1 MKRTFATF
9 LSVFLFLCVTALP
22 GAELLAAED
31 PKALDREINRAEY
44 YVTEFEKEIKR
55 LRGGR
60 SERYFNKKEASERV
74 KSLHERHPGDPRVQA
89 LFERMR
95 GALMGSKGDFIT
107 ITPEMLAYREQEKN
121 LQERFARIADEAWA
135 ELLQQEEAK
144 LVQTVFPTPNWEE
157 VSLESLRDSSVVLS
171 DVRWPMD
178 EFIGATGKFIA
189 VGAPSKGYWFIN
201 SGGRQWVGPW
211 EAVKRYRRQVDSELE
226 EQKSWTVL
234 ARITDLAVEIPQAE
248 EKKTMAPQWGWV
260 VRPVAIHAPG
270 KVTALYAAEQAQSGK
285 FAGEEQVAELKSR
298 GYSVKD
304 LPEHATPIQVMETFV
319 TAIKEKNIDLYL
331 KCIDP
336 ARLEGR
342 YGEAMVKGF
351 HWDLHQAR
359 FRKHYVAVTFDE
371 PRIVVNKG
379 FDEGDD
385 ADSYFLSDSQKE
397 TARKIQG
404 TKVEYAYVDCKAWDE
419 NGRQYGSPK
428 EYTLK
433 RVDGGRWMIE
443 TYDIPF

>member
-1 MKRTFATF
+1 MKKTFGIFFCITM
-9 LSVFLFLCVTALP
+9 
-22 GAELLAAED
+22 LLASGAWAVED
-31 PKALDREINRAEY
+31 PKALDREISRAEY
-44 YVTEFEKEIKR
+44 YVTEFEKELKR

-60 SERYFNKKEASERV
+60 SDRYFNKREASERV
-74 KSLHERHPGDPRVQA
+74 KTLHERHPDDPRVQA

-95 GALMGSKGDFIT
+95 EALMGAKGDYIT
-107 ITPEMLAYREQEKN
+107 ITPDMLAYREKEKALKEN
-121 LQERFARIADEAWA
+121 FTKIADDAWA
-135 ELLQQEEAK
+135 ELLKKEGDN
-144 LVQTVFPTPNWEE
+144 LIQTAFPTPNWEE
-157 VSLESLRDSSVVLS
+157 VSVDKLLGRTVVLT

-189 VGAPSKGYWFIN
+189 VGTPSTGYWFVD

-226 EQKSWTVL
+226 DLKSWTVL
-234 ARITDLAVEIPQAE
+234 ARVSNLAVEIPQAE
-248 EKKTMAPQWGWV
+248 EKKTMSPQWGWV
-260 VRPVAIHAPG
+260 LTPVAIHAPG
-270 KVTALYAAEQAQSGK
+270 KVTAVFDREQVQGGR
-285 FAGEEQVAELKSR
+285 FAGEEKVQELKDK
-298 GYSVKD
+298 GYTVRD
-304 LPEHATPIQVMETFV
+304 LPANATPIQVMETFV
-319 TAIKEKNIDLYL
+319 TAIKEKNFDLYI

-342 YGEAMVKGF
+342 FGESMVKGF

-359 FRKHYVAVTFDE
+359 FHQVYVAVTFDE
-371 PRIVVNKG
+371 PRIVVDKG
-379 FDEGDD
+379 FDETDD
-385 ADSYFLSDSQKE
+385 ADSYFLSDAQKK
-397 TARKIQG
+397 TAKKIQG

>member
-1 MKRTFATF
+1 MKRMFVTF

-22 GAELLAAED
+22 GAELLAADD

-44 YVTEFEKEIKR
+44 YVSEFEKEIKR

-60 SERYFNKKEASERV
+60 SERYFNKKEAAERV
-74 KSLHERHPGDPRVQA
+74 KALHERHPGDPRVQA

-121 LQERFARIADEAWA
+121 LREHFARIADEAWA
-135 ELLQQEEAK
+135 ELLQKEQAK
-144 LVQTVFPTPNWEE
+144 LVQTTFPTPNWEE
-157 VSLESLRDSSVVLS
+157 VSLESLRGSVVVLS

-226 EQKSWTVL
+226 DMKSWIVL
-234 ARITDLAVEIPQAE
+234 ARINDLAVEIPQAE

-260 VRPVAIHAPG
+260 VTPVAIHAPG
-270 KVTALYAAEQAQSGK
+270 KVTALYATGQEQSAT
-285 FAGEEQVAELKSR
+285 FAGEEQVAALKSR

-304 LPEHATPIQVMETFV
+304 LPEQATPIQVMETFV
-319 TAIKEKNIDLYL
+319 TAIKEKNVDLYL

-371 PRIVVNKG
+371 PRIVVSQG

-385 ADSYFLSDSQKE
+385 ADNYFLSAGQKE

-404 TKVEYAYVDCKAWDE
+404 SKVEYAYVDCKAWDE